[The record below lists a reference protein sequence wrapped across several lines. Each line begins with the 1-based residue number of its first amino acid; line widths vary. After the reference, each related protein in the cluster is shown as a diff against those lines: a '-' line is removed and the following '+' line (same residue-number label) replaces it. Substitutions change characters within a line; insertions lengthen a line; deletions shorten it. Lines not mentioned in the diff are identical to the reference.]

1 MERQTVSREEYLR
14 IMNEKLSNHHGWQE
28 VQDKAEVE
36 LEFKDIMPNL
46 KNSYGVTMPS
56 EKEHKERAE
65 QIYEEVL
72 AEICQQ
78 YEFHADDGKGEDE
91 ETDTSVTG

>member
-1 MERQTVSREEYLR
+1 MERQTVSRKEYLR
-14 IMNEKLSNHHGWQE
+14 IMNEKLRNHPGWRE
-28 VQDKAEVE
+28 IKDKAGIE

-46 KNSYGVTMPS
+46 QNSYGVRMPS
-56 EKEHKERAE
+56 EKEHKEQAE

-72 AEICQQ
+72 AEMRQQ
-78 YEFHADDGKGEDE
+78 YEFHGDDGKGDDE